1 MQAVTN
7 FEEKKNKKNTQTRTS
22 IIVTELPYQVNKAA
36 LLEKIAAMVNDKKL
50 EGISDLRDES
60 DRDGMRVVIELK
72 RDANAPVVLN
82 NLFKKTS
89 LQSQFSGNF
98 LALMGAKDD
107 NGEHDHNGA
116 LKPERFTLRSALECF
131 LEFRFETLRRRANFL
146 MKKKEAR
153 REIVEGLLVA
163 LKHVDQ
169 VIDIVRHSPDTNTA
183 RDRLVTELKT
193 ELTWTTTQM
202 DAVLRLQLGQL
213 TQLNKNKLTKEKEA
227 LDESIAELRNL
238 MSVDNAVWE
247 EMLGEFDDI
256 KDKYAVPRRTRIE
269 LDETSINKELTDMDL
284 IENTRS
290 GKSIIM
296 LLRHY

>member
-1 MQAVTN
+1 
-7 FEEKKNKKNTQTRTS
+7 
-22 IIVTELPYQVNKAA
+22 
-36 LLEKIAAMVNDKKL
+36 
-50 EGISDLRDES
+50 
-60 DRDGMRVVIELK
+60 
-72 RDANAPVVLN
+72 
-82 NLFKKTS
+82 
-89 LQSQFSGNF
+89 
-98 LALMGAKDD
+98 MG
-107 NGEHDHNGA
+107 DHNGA

-146 MKKKEAR
+146 MKKKDA
-153 REIVEGLLVA
+153 
-163 LKHVDQ
+163 
-169 VIDIVRHSPDTNTA
+169 
-183 RDRLVTELKT
+183 
-193 ELTWTTTQM
+193 TTQM

-213 TQLNKNKLTKEKEA
+213 TRLNKNKLTKEKEA

-290 GKSIIM
+290 VIVVTKGGYIKRLPLQTFTSQGRGTRGKKSTTATTASTTTNNDDDGDADHSGTHVS
-296 LLRHY
+296 HYQTCVKKSHNEQTW